1 MYKNTLKLLTLN
13 DSHMEERSSL
23 ENYTSNNTTQHEKTR
38 HNTRQHETTR
48 VQHETTRVRQATIRD
63 NTSTKQHKIRK
74 ELGNLKAVCYDCVAI
89 FCLSDY

>member
-1 MYKNTLKLLTLN
+1 
-13 DSHMEERSSL
+13 MEERSSL

-48 VQHETTRVRQATIRD
+48 VQHETTRVRHATIRD

>member
-1 MYKNTLKLLTLN
+1 
-13 DSHMEERSSL
+13 MEERSSL

-48 VQHETTRVRQATIRD
+48 VRHATIRD